1 MIREETLRYARSKNN
16 YFFDIVEKDI
26 MNFLGILI
34 NSGYHTIPSE
44 KRNWSNRP
52 SLVAPIYPETM
63 SRSRF
68 LEIKKYLNLAN
79 IENLPNSKT
88 AKVNPHYHKLFL
100 N

>member
-1 MIREETLRYARSKNN
+1 
-16 YFFDIVEKDI
+16 

-34 NSGYHTIPSE
+34 ISAYYTIPSE
-44 KRNWSNRP
+44 KQYWSTGP
-52 SLVAPIYPETM
+52 SLVAPIFPETM

>member
-1 MIREETLRYARSKNN
+1 MK
-16 YFFDIVEKDI
+16 
-26 MNFLGILI
+26 FLGILI
-34 NSGYHTIPSE
+34 ISAYHTIPSE
-44 KRNWSNRP
+44 KQYWSTRP
-52 SLVAPIYPETM
+52 SLVAPIFPETM

-79 IENLPNSKT
+79 NENLPNSKT